1 MVFVAHTMQTPTHDN
16 DNSDT
21 WISLA
26 AATAN
31 VVRWLEGSE
40 QKKEDAQRDAEQNT
54 KNEQQREQQRAYIEQ
69 RLRDVAAFE
78 ERFRPGYRSRRKR
91 N

>member
-1 MVFVAHTMQTPTHDN
+1 MKEAAN

-21 WISLA
+21 WIELA

-31 VVRWLEGSE
+31 LVRYLEGRE
-40 QKKEDAQRDAEQNT
+40 QQKEDAQRDAEQN
-54 KNEQQREQQRAYIEQ
+54 KENEQKREEQRAYIEQ

-78 ERFRPGYRSRRKR
+78 DRFRPGYRSRRKR
-91 N
+91 Q

>member
-1 MVFVAHTMQTPTHDN
+1 MVFDTHTMKNFDN
-16 DNSDT
+16 DNEQFSF
-21 WISLA
+21 ISLA

-31 VVRWLEGSE
+31 VVRYLEGSE
-40 QKKEDAQRDAEQNT
+40 QKKEDAQRDAEQNGQANQ
-54 KNEQQREQQRAYIEQ
+54 KSDEQRAYIEQ

-78 ERFRPGYRSRRKR
+78 SRFNPGYRSRRKR

>member
-1 MVFVAHTMQTPTHDN
+1 MQTPTHDN
-16 DNSDT
+16 DNTDT

-31 VVRWLEGSE
+31 VVRWLEGTE

-54 KNEQQREQQRAYIEQ
+54 ENDKKRDEQRAYIEQ
-69 RLRDVAAFE
+69 RLRDLTAFE
-78 ERFRPGYRSRRKR
+78 NRFNPGYRSRRK
-91 N
+91 